1 VPTSLQ
7 RPFVPHRT
15 PNTGLPAMSAS
26 EFRLYR
32 PFVPGAERAS
42 IAAFQAEIRSEPRVE
57 SAASLRPIEEY
68 LNLSPPTAGGVALES
83 NGDELSSSLDE
94 VPDELPP
101 VEHFLDPL
109 PRVEGVAPLRP
120 QTFEGTRT
128 GQRDIPESG
137 PPSDTLASE
146 WADTDWQHYDWR
158 AAAGLRESGDSAATN
173 AWATTNWDAS
183 AARAKDELPTAA
195 QAIASALDQIAQRIR
210 AGELGPMPGAA
221 ADPATIAATFAA
233 LLGIRR

>member
-1 VPTSLQ
+1 MASSLQ

-15 PNTGLPAMSAS
+15 PNTGQPAIGAP
-26 EFRLYR
+26 EFRLYP

-42 IAAFQAEIRSEPRVE
+42 IESFRAEIKNEARVE

-68 LNLSPPTAGGVALES
+68 LNLSPPTTGGVALES
-83 NGDELSSSLDE
+83 NGDESSSSFE
-94 VPDELPP
+94 EAPDELPP

-109 PRVEGVAPLRP
+109 PRVEGFAPFRP
-120 QTFEGTRT
+120 QTFEGTGA
-128 GQRDIPESG
+128 GQQGAQASG
-137 PPSDTLASE
+137 TSSEALASE

-158 AAAGLRESGDSAATN
+158 AAAGLRETGDSAASN
-173 AWATTNWDAS
+173 AWAKTNWDAGT
-183 AARAKDELPTAA
+183 ARAKDELPTAA